1 MKKMYSSPLKA
12 GQGNGICAAAAMQ
25 QELGL
30 STEAVAEALNCS
42 PVYLNTLFYNVYSGA
57 SEHRLLEYFSG
68 KLLDYQPTA
77 PYCHIELDL
86 SEPHLIDSV
95 PVDFTGGFL
104 AYTNF
109 MRYKH
114 KISISELAKHAE
126 CPYYIMKSLMDS
138 QLPIPDTERIQH
150 NIELYLQ
157 ELEENNPKGCD
168 NANCGIA
175 RYKLTIL

>member
-1 MKKMYSSPLKA
+1 MRKMYSSPLKA

-30 STEAVAEALNCS
+30 STKEVADALACS
-42 PVYLNTLFYNVYSGA
+42 PDYLKTLFYNVYSGI

-68 KLLDYQPTA
+68 KLMDHQPAA
-77 PYCHIELDL
+77 PYCHIELDT

-126 CPYYIMKSLMDS
+126 CSYPLMKSLMEE
-138 QLPIPDTERIQH
+138 QLIVPDMDRIQN
-150 NIELYLQ
+150 NIALYFQ
-157 ELEENNPKGCD
+157 DLEECNPSGTP
-168 NANCGIA
+168 NVNRGIA
-175 RYKLTIL
+175 RYKLTVL